1 MVTSPIYAV
10 QVNVILGFL
19 GVGKTTAIRHLL
31 AQKPEDER
39 WAVLVNEFGE
49 IGIDATFLRD
59 GQSQSDVAV
68 KQIPGGCMCCVSGP
82 VTQVALNTLL
92 RQQRPDRLLVEPSGL
107 GHPSDILRLLR
118 GPNYQG
124 VLQVRDAIVLLD
136 PRQVIQPRYQQHPLF
151 IDQLA
156 VADRVVF
163 NKTDL
168 CMPEELAAAEAWVNA
183 QIGSTISRHWLAQGE
198 LALSWIMG
206 GNPTPA
212 GKAVLE
218 PPALLDWRTQVSA
231 PQPGQWIRQSREEQG
246 FYSLGWRIAA
256 AERWD
261 ADRLLS
267 LVTGLDVLRLK
278 AVLPTQ
284 RGWLMINLADGV
296 LSAQTLSDGDQA
308 PEEGVIEV
316 IHERKPDPETL
327 ATALADCRL

>member
-1 MVTSPIYAV
+1 MVRAPIYAV
-10 QVNVILGFL
+10 QVNVLLGFL

-39 WAVLVNEFGE
+39 WAILVNEFGE
-49 IGIDATFLRD
+49 IGVDATFLRD

-82 VTQVALNTLL
+82 VTQVSLNSLL

-118 GPNYQG
+118 GPSYQG

-156 VADRVVF
+156 VADRIVF

-168 CMPEELAAAEAWVNA
+168 CTPEELSAAEDWVNA
-183 QIGSTISRHWLAQGE
+183 QVEPTIPRHRLAQGE

-206 GNPTPA
+206 GDPA
-212 GKAVLE
+212 LAGETSLE
-218 PPALLDWRTQVSA
+218 PTALLDWRSRVEPAQT
-231 PQPGQWIRQSREEQG
+231 GQWVRQSREEQG
-246 FYSLGWRIAA
+246 FYSVGWRIAA
-256 AERWD
+256 AEQWD
-261 ADRLLS
+261 ADALLG

-284 RGWLMINLADGV
+284 RGWLMINLVDGV
-296 LSAQTLSDGDQA
+296 LSAQTLADGNKA

-316 IHERKPDPETL
+316 IQDRPPDPDRL
-327 ATALADCRL
+327 AAELADCRL